1 VRPVSRKEAQLS
13 SAIEGRLAAAGLAL
27 PPAAAPAAN
36 YVPYVVAGRLI
47 LVAGQ
52 MPFEDGRIAVTGQLG
67 AGVSLAEGQRAARLC
82 ALNLLAQAKA
92 ACGGDLDQLGR
103 CLKLGGFVSC
113 TAAFTEHPEVVNG
126 ASDLIVLA
134 LGEAGRHARFAV
146 GCPSLPRAAAVEVEA
161 IFELA

>member
-1 VRPVSRKEAQLS
+1 MS
-13 SAIEGRLAAAGLAL
+13 SAIEGRLAAEGLAL

-92 ACGGDLDQLGR
+92 ACGGDLDRLGR
-103 CLKLGGFVSC
+103 CLKLGGFVSLHRRVHRASGSGQRRLGPDRPGDGRGWTSC
-113 TAAFTEHPEVVNG
+113 PFCSRLPEPAARCCG
-126 ASDLIVLA
+126 RGRGDL
-134 LGEAGRHARFAV
+134 
-146 GCPSLPRAAAVEVEA
+146 
-161 IFELA
+161 